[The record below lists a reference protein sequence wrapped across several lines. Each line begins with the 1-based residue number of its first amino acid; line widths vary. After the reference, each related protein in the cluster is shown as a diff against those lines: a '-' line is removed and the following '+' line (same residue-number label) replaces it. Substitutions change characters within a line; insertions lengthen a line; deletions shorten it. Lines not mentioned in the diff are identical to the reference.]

1 MIIIVSG
8 SVASGKTTIAKK
20 IAKQKKLAYID
31 VNQII
36 KDNKLYSYYNKKDKS
51 YVVDVKKLNRF
62 LIRLIKKEKR
72 IVLDSHLT
80 HYLPAKYVDECIIT
94 KCNLKILN
102 KRLKKRKYSKEKIKT
117 NMDCEIFDVCLVEAF
132 ENKHKIKVV
141 DTSKK

>member
-1 MIIIVSG
+1 MVIIVSG
-8 SVASGKTTIAKK
+8 TPCTGKTTIAKK
-20 IAKQKKLAYID
+20 IAKRNKLAYID

-62 LIRLIKKEKR
+62 LIKLIKEEKR

-94 KCNLKILN
+94 KCNLKVLN
-102 KRLKKRKYSKEKIKT
+102 KRLKKRKYSKEKIKV

-132 ENKHKIKVV
+132 ENKHKVRIV
-141 DTSKK
+141 DTTK